1 MEAKILVVDDEP
13 EIREVLV
20 RFLSAPGYVVMAA
33 ADGPE
38 ALALAAGNSFSLAL
52 VDISMPGMSGL
63 ELLAELKHLDPGISV
78 VLMTAYPSPETKA
91 AGLER
96 GACSY
101 LVKPFTKAEV
111 LAAVELGLRE
121 AKAVQVGDLLL
132 DPRARRVVCGDEEV
146 CLTHLEFDLLAY
158 LVRNAGRVV
167 GYDELLREVWG
178 YDYTAGGQETIK
190 SCVKRLRR
198 KIEPDPEQPRYLVT
212 VRGVGYRWAIPP
224 TLVLPQPPRG

>member
-38 ALALAAGNSFSLAL
+38 ALALAA
-52 VDISMPGMSGL
+52 
-63 ELLAELKHLDPGISV
+63 SV

>member
-52 VDISMPGMSGL
+52 VDIYMPGMSGL

-91 AGLER
+91 AGLEH
-96 GACSY
+96 GDCGY
-101 LVKPFTKAEV
+101 LVKPFTRAEV
-111 LAAVELGLRE
+111 LAAVELGLGE
-121 AKAVQVGDLLL
+121 PETVQVGDLLL
-132 DPRARRVVCGDEEV
+132 DLRTRRVMRGDEEV
-146 CLTHLEFDLLAY
+146 CLTRLEFDLLAY
-158 LVRNAGRVV
+158 LVRSAGQEV

-178 YDYTAGGQETIK
+178 YDYTAGSQETIK
-190 SCVKRLRR
+190 SCVKRLRW

>member
-1 MEAKILVVDDEP
+1 MKVKILVVDGEP
-13 EIREVLV
+13 DIREILV
-20 RFLSAPGYVVMAA
+20 RYLSAPGHEVAAA

-38 ALALAAGNSFSLAL
+38 ALALAKAEDFALAL
-52 VDISMPGMSGL
+52 VDIRMPGMSGL
-63 ELLAELKHLDPGISV
+63 ELLAELKRLDHEMPVI
-78 VLMTAYPSPETKA
+78 LMTAYPSSRVKDW
-91 AGLER
+91 GLKQ
-96 GACSY
+96 GVCGY

-121 AKAVQVGDLLL
+121 PEAVRVGDLLVDL
-132 DPRARRVVCGDEEV
+132 RARQVMRGDEEV
-146 CLTHLEFDLLAY
+146 CLTRLEFDLLAY

-198 KIEPDPEQPRYLVT
+198 KIEPDPAQPRYLVT
-212 VRGVGYRWAIPP
+212 VRGVGYRWAIPRH
-224 TLVLPQPPRG
+224 LFSRNRR

>member
-1 MEAKILVVDDEP
+1 MLMEAKILVVDDEP

-121 AKAVQVGDLLL
+121 AETVQVGDLLL
-132 DPRARRVVCGDEEV
+132 DLQAGRVVRGDEEV
-146 CLTHLEFDLLAY
+146 CLTRLEFDLLAY
-158 LVRNAGRVV
+158 LVRSAGQVV

-178 YDYTAGGQETIK
+178 YADDAGSYALVRMTM
-190 SCVKRLRR
+190 SRLRD
-198 KIEPDPEQPRYLVT
+198 KIGENVAQPQYIEC
-212 VRGVGYRWAIPP
+212 VRGVGYR
-224 TLVLPQPPRG
+224 LVRRVMKE

>member
-38 ALALAAGNSFSLAL
+38 ALALAL
-52 VDISMPGMSGL
+52 VDISMPGVSGL
-63 ELLAELKHLDPGISV
+63 ELLAELKRLSPGMPV

-91 AGLER
+91 AGLEH
-96 GACSY
+96 GDCGY
-101 LVKPFTKAEV
+101 LVKPFTRAEV

-121 AKAVQVGDLLL
+121 AEAVRGEDVLL
-132 DPRARRVVCGDEEV
+132 DLQAGRVMRGDEEV
-146 CLTHLEFDLLAY
+146 CLTRLEFDLLAY

-178 YDYTAGGQETIK
+178 YADDAGSYELMRMAV
-190 SCVKRLRR
+190 SRLRD
-198 KIEPDPEQPRYLVT
+198 KIGENVARPRYIEC
-212 VRGVGYRWAIPP
+212 VRGVGYR
-224 TLVLPQPPRG
+224 LVRER